1 MVLLAL
7 LLVDIYESSGAG
19 FVSRPSMSLCG
30 EHCMYRV
37 AAAA

>member
-7 LLVDIYESSGAG
+7 LLVEIYESSGAG
-19 FVSRPSMSLCG
+19 FVSRPFECTGLLLLPL
-30 EHCMYRV
+30 

>member
-19 FVSRPSMSLCG
+19 FVSRPSMGLCG
-30 EHCMYRV
+30 EHYMYRV